1 MPSASSLRQGPLAL
15 FLIGFVTFALLYA
28 VQPLLP
34 AFAREFHLSAAD
46 SALALSMSTGLLALS
61 ILCSAMVARRMD
73 RRQLMLGA
81 ILMATLLN
89 GLSAV
94 CTDWWQVL
102 ICRAFMGAF
111 LGAVPATA
119 MAYLGDTV
127 EVSRLARSMGLYV
140 AGTAM
145 GGMSGRVGIAVIAD
159 LFGWRA
165 GLLSMSALCLLAAAG
180 IALMILNKRPL
191 PASAPPSSTAPLF
204 PWRDLLTHP
213 TLPKLFLCGGIASGI
228 FVTAYNYA
236 GFHLLSA
243 PFQLRPAQ
251 VGLIFS
257 CYLFG
262 VASSSLSGRWVEA
275 MGSTRVLKWS
285 CATTALGIVTTQA
298 SHLAAFILGLCLMT
312 GGFFAMH
319 AVCSGL
325 VGKVA
330 GPCKAQATSLYLLAY
345 YIGSSALGYAGGWLW
360 DHGGWPALSVGLM
373 AALAVFMLL
382 IRAMERQPAAPFST
396 PARATV

>member
-1 MPSASSLRQGPLAL
+1 MSSGSSARQGPLAL

-34 AFAREFHLSAAD
+34 AFAHDFRVSAAG

-61 ILCSAMVARRMD
+61 ILASSMVARRFE
-73 RRQLMLGA
+73 RRRLMVGA
-81 ILMATLLN
+81 ILLATLLN
-89 GLSAV
+89 GLSAL

-102 ICRAFMGAF
+102 VCRALLGVF

-127 EVSRLARSMGLYV
+127 EPSRLAKTMGLYV

-145 GGMSGRVGIAVIAD
+145 GGMSGRVGIALVAD
-159 LFGWRA
+159 LFGWRT
-165 GLLSMSALCLLAAAG
+165 GLMGMSALCLLAAVG
-180 IALMILNKRPL
+180 IALMILDTSPSPVNL
-191 PASAPPSSTAPLF
+191 PAPRPAPLS
-204 PWRDLLTHP
+204 PWRDVLRHP
-213 TLPKLFLCGGIASGI
+213 TLPKLFLCGGLASGL

-243 PFQLRPAQ
+243 PFELRPAQ
-251 VGLIFS
+251 IGLIFS

-262 VASSSLSGRWVEA
+262 VASSSLSGRLVEA
-275 MGSTRVLKWS
+275 FGSARVLTGS
-285 CATTALGIVTTQA
+285 CATTALGLLITQTGQ
-298 SHLAAFILGLCLMT
+298 LPGFILGLCLMT
-312 GGFFAMH
+312 AGFFAMH

-330 GPCKAQATSLYLLAY
+330 GQRKAQATSLYLLAY
-345 YIGSSALGYAGGWLW
+345 YVGSSVLGYAGGWLW
-360 DHGGWPALSVGLM
+360 DHGGWPTLSVGLLATLGLFIRLVHAM
-373 AALAVFMLL
+373 AQQPDAPLASAP
-382 IRAMERQPAAPFST
+382 RAAG
-396 PARATV
+396 

>member
-1 MPSASSLRQGPLAL
+1 MPSRSPPRQGPVAL

-34 AFAREFHLSAAD
+34 AFAREFRISAAG
-46 SALALSMSTGLLALS
+46 SALALSLSTGLLALS
-61 ILCSAMVARRMD
+61 ILGSSMVARHID

-81 ILMATLLN
+81 ILLATLLN

-102 ICRAFMGAF
+102 VCRALMGAC
-111 LGAVPATA
+111 LGVVPATA

-127 EVSRLARSMGLYV
+127 EAARLAKTMGLYV

-145 GGMSGRVGIAVIAD
+145 GGMSGRVGIAVMAD
-159 LFGWRA
+159 LFGWRV
-165 GLLSMSALCLLAAAG
+165 GLFSMSALCLLAAAG
-180 IALMILNKRPL
+180 IALMILNKGTQ
-191 PASAPPSSTAPLF
+191 PAHPQPSPPAPLA
-204 PWRDLLTHP
+204 PWRDVLHHP
-213 TLPKLFLCGGIASGI
+213 TLPKLFLCGGLASGI

-243 PFQLRPAQ
+243 PFLLRPAQ

-262 VASSSLSGRWVEA
+262 VASSGLSGRLVEA
-275 MGSTRVLKWS
+275 LGSERALKWS
-285 CATTALGIVTTQA
+285 CATTALGVLVTQTA
-298 SHLAAFILGLCLMT
+298 HLPAFILGLCLMT
-312 GGFFAMH
+312 AGFFAMH
-319 AVCSGL
+319 AICSGL

-330 GPCKAQATSLYLLAY
+330 GPHKAQATSLYLLAY
-345 YIGSSALGYAGGWLW
+345 YVGSSLMGYGGGGLW
-360 DHGGWPALSVGLM
+360 DHGGWPTLSIGLLATLALFMWLVQAM
-373 AALAVFMLL
+373 A
-382 IRAMERQPAAPFST
+382 RQPEAPFAAT
-396 PARATV
+396 PRATG